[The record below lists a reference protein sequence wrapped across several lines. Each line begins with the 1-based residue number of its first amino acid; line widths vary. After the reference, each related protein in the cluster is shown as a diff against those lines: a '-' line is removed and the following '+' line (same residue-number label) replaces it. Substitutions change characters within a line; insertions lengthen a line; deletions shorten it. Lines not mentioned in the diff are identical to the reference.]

1 MQLASQKLGDSDG
14 CRIGHIINHVVRL
27 SFAIWEISRT
37 GWAYFPTLQDVLAPA
52 TFLNTKAANIM
63 GCEDS
68 VLCAVIVRKGVKTS
82 LKISK
87 QKILVVDDDR
97 AIRWTLSEALRS
109 WSFASLEAGT
119 VADALAQFQAELP
132 TAVLLDIDLPD
143 GSGLDAL
150 RQIKT
155 ERPETVVIIITG
167 NVLIDNTIAALR
179 GGAYDF
185 ITKPINLEEL
195 RVTIRNGIEAHHLR
209 REVDQVRRE
218 RAQQFAF
225 EQIVGESPAMQ
236 KMLSLAAKVAESEVS
251 SVLLQGE
258 SGTGKDLVAKAIHY
272 GSRRSDRPFVAINC
286 AALPATLIE
295 SELFGYEKGAF
306 TDAKS
311 RKEGLFEQAE
321 GGTLL
326 LDEIGELE
334 LALQAKLLRVLEE
347 GAFRRVGGLKD
358 IPLDVRVIA
367 ASNRDLKTE
376 SEAGRFR
383 LDLYYRLSII
393 QIDIPPL
400 RERGDDVL
408 LLAEHY
414 INTIGSRLRL
424 RNKISGL
431 SSEVAA
437 VFRRYS
443 WPGNVRELRNV
454 VERALILEDN
464 SLITTEYLPPGI
476 IGELVPAHNAAKN
489 SRDGSVHFLL
499 PAAGIKLDDVELA
512 FVRQAIERS
521 DGNQTRAAELLGI
534 SRDQLRYRLKKLEGT
549 DTATADSAA

>member
-1 MQLASQKLGDSDG
+1 MP
-14 CRIGHIINHVVRL
+14 V
-27 SFAIWEISRT
+27 
-37 GWAYFPTLQDVLAPA
+37 
-52 TFLNTKAANIM
+52 
-63 GCEDS
+63 
-68 VLCAVIVRKGVKTS
+68 
-82 LKISK
+82 
-87 QKILVVDDDR
+87 
-97 AIRWTLSEALRS
+97 
-109 WSFASLEAGT
+109 EAGT
-119 VADALAQFQAELP
+119 VAEALKQFESESPA
-132 TAVLLDIDLPD
+132 AVLLDIDLPD
-143 GSGLDAL
+143 GSGLDVL
-150 RQIKT
+150 RQVKQ
-155 ERPETVVIIITG
+155 ERPEAIVIMITG
-167 NVLIDNTIAALR
+167 NVQVESTISALR

-185 ITKPINLEEL
+185 IGKPIGLEEL
-195 RVTIRNGIEAHHLR
+195 RITIRNGIEANQLR
-209 REVDQVRRE
+209 REVEQVRKE
-218 RAQQFAF
+218 RAREFNF
-225 EQIVGESPAMQ
+225 RQIIGESPAMK
-236 KMLSLAAKVAESEVS
+236 KMLGLAGKVAESDVS

-272 GSRRSDRPFVAINC
+272 GSHRADKPFIAINC

-358 IPLDVRVIA
+358 IPLDVRVLA

-408 LLAEHY
+408 LLTKHY
-414 INTIGSRLRL
+414 IEKIGSRLRL
-424 RNKISGL
+424 RKKITGV
-431 SSEVAA
+431 SSEVAE
-437 VFRRYS
+437 VFRGYS

-454 VERALILEDN
+454 IERTLILEDN
-464 SLITTEYLPPGI
+464 DTITTEYLPGSLLGPVRKDG
-476 IGELVPAHNAAKN
+476 GPTTQ
-489 SRDGSVHFLL
+489 SDWGSVQFAL
-499 PAAGIKLDDVELA
+499 PTEGISLNEAELS
-512 FVRQAIERS
+512 FVQQAIDRS
-521 DGNQTRAAELLGI
+521 GGNQTRAAELLGI
-534 SRDQLRYRLKKLEGT
+534 SRDQLRYRLKKLDEARGF
-549 DTATADSAA
+549 AAGSESVPS

>member
-1 MQLASQKLGDSDG
+1 MWNFTPVEA
-14 CRIGHIINHVVRL
+14 
-27 SFAIWEISRT
+27 
-37 GWAYFPTLQDVLAPA
+37 A
-52 TFLNTKAANIM
+52 TVA
-63 GCEDS
+63 
-68 VLCAVIVRKGVKTS
+68 
-82 LKISK
+82 
-87 QKILVVDDDR
+87 
-97 AIRWTLSEALRS
+97 EALS
-109 WSFASLEAGT
+109 QF
-119 VADALAQFQAELP
+119 DAEQPAA
-132 TAVLLDIDLPD
+132 TLLDIDLPD
-143 GSGLDAL
+143 GSGLDVL
-150 RQIKT
+150 RQIKSQQ
-155 ERPETVVIIITG
+155 PEAVVIMITG
-167 NVLIDNTIAALR
+167 NVLVDNTISALR

-185 ITKPINLEEL
+185 IGKPINLEEL
-195 RVTIRNGIEAHHLR
+195 RVTIRNGIEARHLR
-209 REVDQVRRE
+209 REVDQVRKE
-218 RAQQFAF
+218 RARQFSF
-225 EQIVGESPAMQ
+225 EQIVGQSPTMQ
-236 KMLSLAAKVAESEVS
+236 KMLNLAAKVAESEVS

-272 GSRRSDRPFVAINC
+272 GSRRAENPFIAINC

-306 TDAKS
+306 TDAKA

-400 RERGDDVL
+400 RARGDDVL
-408 LLAEHY
+408 LLAKHY
-414 INTIGSRLRL
+414 IKTIGDRLKM
-424 RNKISGL
+424 RNRIAGL
-431 SSEVAA
+431 SPEVTAA
-437 VFRRYS
+437 FRHYA

-454 VERALILEDN
+454 IERTLILED
-464 SLITTEYLPPGI
+464 SDVITMEYLPGALT
-476 IGELVPAHNAAKN
+476 GQSEASVGV
-489 SRDGSVHFLL
+489 SRSAPVQGSVFVL
-499 PAAGIKLDDVELA
+499 PREGLSLDDVEMA

-534 SRDQLRYRLKKLEGT
+534 SRDQLRYRLKKLEGA
-549 DTATADSAA
+549 DSLVADSAS